1 MTTTVIVTGEVLGRG
16 SDELGR
22 TLMGNFL
29 RKLLALPNK
38 PDAIAFFNSGVKLL
52 VAGSPVVDA
61 LDGLARAGVDLLA
74 CTTCVTSFGLED
86 GLVVGRVS
94 DMQEIVGRMAGSD
107 KVITV

>member
-1 MTTTVIVTGEVLGRG
+1 MTTTIIINGETLGRG

-22 TLMGNFL
+22 MLMGNFL
-29 RKLLALPNK
+29 RKLWALPNK

-61 LDGLARAGVDLLA
+61 LDGLARAGVDLMA
-74 CTTCVTSFGLED
+74 CATCVKSFGLED
-86 GLVVGRVS
+86 CLGAGRVS
-94 DMQEIVGRMAGSD
+94 DMQEIVGRLMGSE